1 MPITRDGVE
10 LTVEITEKAAEKIR
24 YFAEK
29 EGETDEVGVRVA
41 VKGGGCSG
49 LTYDLKISGEH
60 TDTDKVV
67 EQYGVKVI
75 VDKKSYI
82 YLVGTQLDFSDGLNG
97 KGFTFDNH
105 QRQEG
110 LRLRHLLQRIASKSP
125 TPCPTVIAKNH
136 PSLLQ

>member
-10 LTVEITEKAAEKIR
+10 LTVEISEKAAEKIR

-29 EGETDEVGVRVA
+29 NGQPHDVGVRVA

-49 LTYDLKISGEH
+49 LTYDLQITGEH
-60 TDTDKVV
+60 NDTDKVV

-97 KGFTFDNH
+97 KGFVFEN
-105 QRQEG
+105 
-110 LRLRHLLQRIASKSP
+110 P
-125 TPCPTVIAKNH
+125 NAKKACGCGT
-136 PSLLQ
+136 SFSV